1 MFASIGLLTEEIEIA
16 AMTESGTFREQQARI
31 LGSLESMS
39 ERVNDLREDI
49 QTSKGDIAQAQQAIL
64 AMVESLRNRVEK
76 IELSMARQ
84 EASQEARGMS
94 RKAWLTLVYGG
105 VSVAIAT
112 VWAFGQPIWADLV
125 HRMFGPTHP

>member
-49 QTSKGDIAQAQQAIL
+49 QTGKGDIAQAQQAIL
-64 AMVESLRNRVEK
+64 AVVEGLRNRVEK

-84 EASQEARGMS
+84 EASQEARGLS